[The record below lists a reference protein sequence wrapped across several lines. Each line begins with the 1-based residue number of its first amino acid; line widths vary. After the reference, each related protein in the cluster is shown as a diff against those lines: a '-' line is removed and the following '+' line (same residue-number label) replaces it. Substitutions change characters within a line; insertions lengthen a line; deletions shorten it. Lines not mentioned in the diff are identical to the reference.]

1 MPEIVIEIVV
11 AAPIERVF
19 DLARCIDL
27 HEHSMTGTN
36 ERAVEGVT
44 SGLIGLG
51 DSVTW
56 EATHFRIRQRL
67 TSKITMFD
75 RPTHFRDEMVKGAF
89 KSFSHDHFFA
99 ESNGVT
105 MVRDVFD
112 YKSPFGI
119 FGRIADSVFLEK
131 YMRNLLTR
139 RNEMIKQIA
148 EGETWRRYLE
158 NV

>member
-1 MPEIVIEIVV
+1 MPEIVIEIPV

-36 ERAVEGVT
+36 ERAVDGVT
-44 SGLIGLG
+44 TGLIGFG
-51 DSVTW
+51 ETVTW

-89 KSFSHDHFFA
+89 NSISHDHFFS
-99 ESNGVT
+99 EVNGVT
-105 MVRDVFD
+105 VMRDVFD

-148 EGETWRRYLE
+148 EGETWRRYLQKF
-158 NV
+158 